1 VQVAFN
7 QQDPTTF
14 NDNALFATS
23 TGVTTPYFISM
34 TDVVPGQPI
43 PYPVNAPS
51 FSLILTFPGGTV
63 TTPNAWSW
71 DAANFYLMDESG
83 GGATG

>member
-1 VQVAFN
+1 
-7 QQDPTTF
+7 
-14 NDNALFATS
+14 
-23 TGVTTPYFISM
+23 M